1 MPHLTVEYSANLED
15 EVDIPGLV
23 RALHETALACPT
35 FKKAAVR
42 TRAER
47 RDIYEIADSDPENAF
62 VAVGVRILEGRPD
75 ETKAAIG
82 EMLFETLTTVLAD
95 VYERRPI
102 GISLDISEISNT
114 FNYKKNNLHD
124 IMAKKEA
131 AE

>member
-1 MPHLTVEYSANLED
+1 MPHLIVEYSANLED
-15 EVDIPGLV
+15 EVDIAHVV
-23 RALHETALACPT
+23 RELHKTALTCPT

-47 RDIYEIADSDPENAF
+47 RDIYEIADSDSENCF
-62 VAVGVRILEGRPD
+62 IAVGVRILAGRSD
-75 ETKAAIG
+75 EVKSTIG
-82 EMLFETLTTVLAD
+82 EMLFKTLTDVMSD

-102 GISLDISEISNT
+102 GISLDISDIDPT
-114 FNYKKNNLHD
+114 YNYKKNNLHE